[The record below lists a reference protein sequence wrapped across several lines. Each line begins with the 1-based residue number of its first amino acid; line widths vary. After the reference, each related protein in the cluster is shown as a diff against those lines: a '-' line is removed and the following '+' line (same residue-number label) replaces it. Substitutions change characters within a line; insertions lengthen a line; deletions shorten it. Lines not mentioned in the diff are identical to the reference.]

1 LEFVSSRLASPRF
14 RRRLSKIGIALAAVA
29 AAVGIVVWD
38 PGGIDPP
45 KEAARDRSAPVLERP
60 TAEPAAPVPM
70 TREARREIDA
80 TVHRFVESAV
90 ARRNL
95 DSAWELASPEMRAS
109 VERSDWDRGEL
120 PVLPYPAAAIRA
132 VDWQLGY
139 VDREAVI
146 VDVMIQPKQG
156 SGERVQVYS
165 AQLSYDDAEG
175 GRWLV
180 DSWIPAATLGG
191 EEPRQAVPQPQPG
204 VVNPLAFDDARLSPW
219 WFLVP
224 AFFLALLV
232 LTPLVLVLRGV
243 RSRRRADRSYRE
255 WSGADA

>member
-1 LEFVSSRLASPRF
+1 LEFVSNPLASPRF
-14 RRRLSKIGIALAAVA
+14 RRRLARVGIALAAVA

-45 KEAARDRSAPVLERP
+45 KQAARDRSAPVLERP
-60 TAEPAAPVPM
+60 TAEPSTPVPM

-109 VERSDWDRGEL
+109 VEREDWDRGEL

-146 VDVMIQPKQG
+146 VDVMIQPKSG

-165 AQLSYDDAEG
+165 AQLSYDDAGG

-180 DSWIPAATLGG
+180 DSWIPAATLGAD
-191 EEPRQAVPQPQPG
+191 EPRRAPRPDGPPL
-204 VVNPLAFDDARLSPW
+204 VNPLAFDDARLSPW

-224 AFFLALLV
+224 AFFLALMV
-232 LTPLVLVLRGV
+232 LTPLVLLLRGV
-243 RSRRRADRSYRE
+243 RRRRQADRAYRE
-255 WSGADA
+255 WTAG